1 MTAALLPAS
10 STAAN
15 VDPRQALMHSH
26 LGLVH
31 HVARTLARK
40 LHDGVELD
48 ELVSAGTIG
57 LVQAMESFDPRR
69 GLSFSTFAVP
79 RIRGAILDELRRQ
92 DRVPRSVRR
101 KTRAIAAVRE
111 SLARDL
117 GRNPLRSE
125 LSRAL
130 EIPESTLL
138 RWELDVERSIEV
150 SLDRPTRGTR
160 WQSDGPEHFDEG
172 LRDQGLHDLEE
183 RLTREQQVAM
193 VAGALGALD
202 AHERTVLSLYY
213 LEELK
218 LREIAEVLELSASR
232 ISQIRTEALAK
243 LRRRLAPRVA

>member
-1 MTAALLPAS
+1 MTAVMLRAS
-10 STAAN
+10 STTGD

-31 HVARTLARK
+31 HVARSLARQ
-40 LHDGVELD
+40 LHDRVELD

-57 LVQAMESFDPRR
+57 LVQAMESFDPHR

-101 KTRAIAAVRE
+101 KTRAIAEVRE
-111 SLARDL
+111 SLAREL
-117 GRNPLRSE
+117 GRLPRHSE
-125 LSRAL
+125 LSQAL
-130 EIPESTLL
+130 SIPESTLL

-150 SLDRPTRGTR
+150 SLDRPAKGKRLR
-160 WQSDGPEHFDEG
+160 SDTVDEFDEG
-172 LRDQGLHDLEE
+172 LRDQGLHEVDE
-183 RLTREQQVAM
+183 RLTREQQVTLL
-193 VAGALGALD
+193 AGALGALD
-202 AHERTVLSLYY
+202 AHERAVLSLYY

-218 LREIAEVLELSASR
+218 LREIADVLELSASR
-232 ISQIRTEALAK
+232 ISQIRTEALSK

>member
-1 MTAALLPAS
+1 MRGFMTAALLPAS
-10 STAAN
+10 STAAS

-31 HVARTLARK
+31 HVARALARK

-111 SLARDL
+111 SLARQL

-130 EIPESTLL
+130 EISESTLL
-138 RWELDVERSIEV
+138 RWELDVERSIEL
-150 SLDRPTRGTR
+150 SLD
-160 WQSDGPEHFDEG
+160 
-172 LRDQGLHDLEE
+172 
-183 RLTREQQVAM
+183 
-193 VAGALGALD
+193 
-202 AHERTVLSLYY
+202 
-213 LEELK
+213 
-218 LREIAEVLELSASR
+218 
-232 ISQIRTEALAK
+232 
-243 LRRRLAPRVA
+243 

>member
-1 MTAALLPAS
+1 MTAALLSAS
-10 STAAN
+10 STVGD
-15 VDPRQALMHSH
+15 VDSRQALMHSH

-31 HVARTLARK
+31 HVARALARH

-57 LVQAMESFDPRR
+57 LVQAMDSFDPRR

-101 KTRAIAAVRE
+101 KTRAIAETRE
-111 SLARDL
+111 SLSREL
-117 GRNPLRSE
+117 GRRPQRSE

-130 EIPESTLL
+130 DIPESTLL
-138 RWELDVERSIEV
+138 RWELDVERSIEI
-150 SLDRPTRGTR
+150 SLDRPVKGNRR
-160 WQSDGPEHFDEG
+160 SDGVDHFDEG
-172 LRDQGLHDLEE
+172 LRDQGLQDLDE
-183 RLTREQQVAM
+183 RLTREQQVARL
-193 VAGALGALD
+193 AGALGSLD
-202 AHERTVLSLYY
+202 SHERTVLSLYY

>member
-1 MTAALLPAS
+1 MTAALLPTS
-10 STAAN
+10 STNAD

-31 HVARTLARK
+31 HVARGLARR

-57 LVQAMESFDPRR
+57 LLQAMESFDPRR

-101 KTRAIAAVRE
+101 KTRAIAEARE
-111 SLARDL
+111 SLAREL
-117 GRNPLRSE
+117 GRRPERAE

-130 EIPESTLL
+130 DIPESTFL
-138 RWELDVERSIEV
+138 RWELDVERSVEI
-150 SLDRPTRGTR
+150 SLDRPATGSHRSAGL
-160 WQSDGPEHFDEG
+160 DHFDEG
-172 LRDQGLHDLEE
+172 LRDHGLHDVDE
-183 RLTREQQVAM
+183 RLTREQQVAQL
-193 VAGALGALD
+193 AGALGTLD
-202 AHERTVLSLYY
+202 SHERTVLSLYY